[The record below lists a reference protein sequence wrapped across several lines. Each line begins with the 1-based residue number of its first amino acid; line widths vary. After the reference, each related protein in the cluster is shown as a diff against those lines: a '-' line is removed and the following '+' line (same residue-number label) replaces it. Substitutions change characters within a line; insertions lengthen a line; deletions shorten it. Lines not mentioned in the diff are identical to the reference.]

1 VTPARGD
8 ADRTMAPMPPSLR
21 AIAREV
27 ERFAGLSPN
36 LDSLRPE
43 WETYISDAER
53 CVPGVRIE
61 DEGEIV
67 VLGELSP
74 GCRACKDGTWDC
86 VFLTMR
92 CNLDCSFCCS
102 PHDIPADY
110 AGSAFGK
117 TPAAI
122 TDAYAATQITGVS
135 FSGGEPFLDPPRL
148 LDWVGE
154 FRARWPDAYYWVYS
168 NGLLADEATLR
179 RLGELGVDEIRFNAA
194 ASGYDQPTLIRNMAA
209 AAAWV
214 ANVTVEIPA
223 IPADAPRLL
232 ASLEAWCTVGVKYLN
247 LHELMCEPGTNAA
260 ALPGRPVT
268 TTDLH
273 ATAIDPASR
282 RLTLEVMAKVA
293 REALALSVNDCSLQS
308 KLRQVRGRRRCLAP
322 LTMAPWEMAVGDD
335 VFETTCA
342 FVDDAGYQFVH
353 PDLAGQ
359 MRARNPEFNFVRL
372 ARTAP
377 LSLADPGKWI
387 AFEVI

>member
-1 VTPARGD
+1 MKPVRRDGVPSGGR
-8 ADRTMAPMPPSLR
+8 MPPRLEV
-21 AIAREV
+21 IAKEV
-27 ERFAGLSPN
+27 ERSTGLLPN
-36 LDSLRPE
+36 VESLRLE
-43 WETYISDAER
+43 WEAYVSDVER
-53 CVPGVRIE
+53 RVPGVRIE
-61 DEGEIV
+61 AGGEIV

-110 AGSAFGK
+110 AGSAFGR

-135 FSGGEPFLDPPRL
+135 FSGGEPFLDPRRL

-179 RLGELGVDEIRFNAA
+179 RLGELGVNEIRFNAA
-194 ASGYDQPTLIRNMAA
+194 ASGYDHPTLIRNMAA
-209 AAAWV
+209 AAAYV

-223 IPADAPRLL
+223 IPADARRLL
-232 ASLEAWCTVGVKYLN
+232 ASLEAWSTVGVKYLN

-293 REALALSVNDCSLQS
+293 REALTLSVNDCSLQS

-322 LTMAPWEMAVGDD
+322 LTKAPYEVAVGDD
-335 VFETTCA
+335 IFETICA
-342 FVDDAGYQFVH
+342 FVDDVSCQFVH
-353 PDLAGQ
+353 PHLAGQ
-359 MRARNPEFNFVRL
+359 MRARNPEFSFVRL

-387 AFEVI
+387 AFEAI

>member
-1 VTPARGD
+1 MKPVRRDGATGGTR
-8 ADRTMAPMPPSLR
+8 MPPRLEV
-21 AIAREV
+21 IAKEV
-27 ERFAGLSPN
+27 DRSTGLLPN
-36 LDSLRPE
+36 VDSLRLE
-43 WETYISDAER
+43 WEAYVADAER
-53 CVPGVRIE
+53 RVPGVRIE
-61 DEGEIV
+61 AGGEIV

-110 AGSAFGK
+110 AGSAFGR

-168 NGLLADEATLR
+168 NGLLADEVTLR
-179 RLGELGVDEIRFNAA
+179 RLGELGVNEIRFNAA
-194 ASGYDQPTLIRNMAA
+194 ASGYDHPTLIRNMAA
-209 AAAWV
+209 AAAFV

-232 ASLEAWCTVGVKYLN
+232 ASLEAWSTVGVKYLN

-293 REALALSVNDCSLQS
+293 REALTLSVNDCSLQS

-322 LTMAPWEMAVGDD
+322 LTKAPWEVAVGDD
-335 VFETTCA
+335 VFETICA
-342 FVDDAGYQFVH
+342 FVDDVSCQFVH
-353 PDLAGQ
+353 PHLAGQ
-359 MRARNPEFNFVRL
+359 MRARNPEFTFVRL